1 MENVASND
9 EEMIDVKFLA
19 AKNSISGDMIIVR
32 LIFFVPF
39 AWSKRTQK
47 SRLSHQ
53 VKAQIFARN
62 QIFIQA
68 LYFQSFW
75 KSDFVGDLLR

>member
-9 EEMIDVKFLA
+9 EEIIDVKFLA

-39 AWSKRTQK
+39 A
-47 SRLSHQ
+47 
-53 VKAQIFARN
+53 
-62 QIFIQA
+62 
-68 LYFQSFW
+68 
-75 KSDFVGDLLR
+75 

>member
-9 EEMIDVKFLA
+9 EEMIGVKFLA

-32 LIFFVPF
+32 LIFLFLLLDQNEP
-39 AWSKRTQK
+39 KK

-68 LYFQSFW
+68 LYFQSF
-75 KSDFVGDLLR
+75 